1 MKKRV
6 KVCFILTAA
15 VVWGLVWSLPAYA
28 AGSCTTKECHAGI
41 STIVPDE
48 LQMMQTIKMNGQMH
62 GDPDGCVVCHG
73 GNPKAVKK
81 EEAHKGIPPTL
92 AQAPGPKDYYPD
104 PGSIWVADYT
114 CGPCHPGYVHRTTL
128 SLMNTE
134 AGKIQGNLHTWGLD
148 EVKDYKVPWG
158 NYDIEDKDGSVPY
171 GTTPEYARYMTNMVQ
186 MFPKQFP
193 ASLKKLPSPTVEEIE
208 KDPRLAGIT
217 YQRHEC
223 QRCHIG
229 VRGREKRGDYRGMGC
244 SACHILYSNDGYY
257 EGEDKSINKDE
268 PGHILKHRIAGNRK
282 TGGIPVESCNSC
294 HNRGKRIGVSF
305 QGLMEFPYGSPFD
318 AEGDIQPKLHTK
330 RYLFISDD
338 LHHQVDKS
346 REGNPTG
353 GLLCQ
358 DCHTSVDIHGDG
370 NIHGTTMG
378 QVEIECSDCHG
389 TPEKYAWELPL
400 GYGDDFGRDF
410 SKGKP
415 RGLADK
421 VLLTD
426 QQFGYPYKKQDGF
439 LISARGNPLGNVVKS
454 GEDVIVHSATGND
467 FKVPVLKNLALKQ
480 AFKDVSAQI
489 AMASVKTHV
498 DKMECYGCHASWVPQ
513 CYGCHVKVD
522 YSLNKDGSKKSA
534 TDWVA
539 SGNARMKNGQ
549 TAESKLGSGGIKS
562 PGKISEKRSYLRWED
577 PVLGINGEGRVSPLM
592 PGCQIS
598 YTVIG
603 SDGKMLV
610 QNHIADNPGE
620 AKAVGQDHTPLA
632 IDMAPVQPH
641 TAQRQARTCENCH
654 ISHKTAGLGLGNGT
668 FGRKQNVDIVE
679 DLIDAKTGKVIPK
692 RYSIQIPAIPKLD
705 FDWSQIVTR
714 EGKQLATV
722 GTHWPMSRAFNKK
735 ELDGFLRAGT
745 CMGCHGSMGKK
756 DMWKKVSTEGR
767 LDEKKHMEMMMKM
780 LEYMAAKAKKGQDW

>member
-1 MKKRV
+1 MKNCMRG
-6 KVCFILTAA
+6 CFILMITA
-15 VVWGLVWSLPAYA
+15 LLSLMASPMAFA
-28 AGSCTTKECHAGI
+28 ARGCSTQDCHAGI
-41 STIVPDE
+41 SDIVPEE

-73 GNPKAVKK
+73 GNPKATKK
-81 EEAHKGIPPTL
+81 EEAHKGIPATL
-92 AQAPGPKDYYPD
+92 AQSPGPKDYYPD
-104 PGSIWVADYT
+104 PGSIWIADNT
-114 CGPCHPGYVHRTTL
+114 CGACHPGYVHRTKL

-148 EVKDYKVPWG
+148 EVKDFKVPWG
-158 NYDIEDKDGSVPY
+158 NYDIEDQDGSTPY
-171 GTTPEYARYMTNMVQ
+171 GTTPEYAEYMTNMVK
-186 MFPKQFP
+186 MYPKQYP
-193 ASLKKLPSPTVEEIE
+193 KSLKKLPSPTVEEIE
-208 KDPRLAGIT
+208 KDPKLAGIT
-217 YQRHEC
+217 YQRHDC

-229 VRGREKRGDYRGMGC
+229 VRGRDKRGDYRGMGC

-257 EGEDKSINKDE
+257 EGNDKSINKDE
-268 PGHILKHRIAGNRK
+268 PGHILAHRIAGNRK

-294 HNRGKRIGVSF
+294 HNRGKRIGVSY
-305 QGLMEFPYGSPFD
+305 QGLMEFPYGSPYD
-318 AEGDIQPKLHTK
+318 EEGNTQPKLHTK
-330 RYLFISDD
+330 KYLFISDD
-338 LHHQVDKS
+338 LHHQMDKS
-346 REGNPTG
+346 REGNPKG

-389 TPEKYAWELPL
+389 TPERYSWELPI
-400 GYGDDFGRDF
+400 GFGDDYGRDL
-410 SKGKP
+410 SKATP
-415 RGLADK
+415 RGVAEKRLLA
-421 VLLTD
+421 D
-426 QQFGYPYKKQDGF
+426 QQFGYPYKAEDGF
-439 LISARGNPLGNVVKS
+439 IISARGNPLGNVVKK
-454 GEDVIVHSATGND
+454 GNDVIVHSASGND
-467 FKVPVLKNLALKQ
+467 FKVPVLKNRKMENTW
-480 AFKDVSAQI
+480 KDLSAEI
-489 AMASVKTHV
+489 AMAAVSSHI

-522 YSLNKDGSKKSA
+522 YSKNKDGSQKSG

-539 SGNARMKNGQ
+539 SGNFRRKNGQ
-549 TAESKLGSGGIKS
+549 TSESKRGSGGIKS

-603 SDGKMLV
+603 SDGKTLI

-620 AKAVGQDHTPLA
+620 AKDIGQEHVPLA

-641 TAQRQARTCENCH
+641 TAQRQARTCEKCH
-654 ISHKTAGLGLGNGT
+654 VNHKTAGLGLGNGT

-692 RYSIQIPAIPKLD
+692 RYSIQIPAVTKLD

-722 GTHWPMSRAFNKK
+722 GTHWPGSRAFNKE

-745 CMGCHGSMGKK
+745 CMGCHGSMAKK
-756 DMWKKVSTEGR
+756 DMWKKVSTDGK
-767 LDEKKHMEMMMKM
+767 LDEKKHQEMMMKM
-780 LEYMAAKAKKGQDW
+780 LEYMSAKAKKGEDW